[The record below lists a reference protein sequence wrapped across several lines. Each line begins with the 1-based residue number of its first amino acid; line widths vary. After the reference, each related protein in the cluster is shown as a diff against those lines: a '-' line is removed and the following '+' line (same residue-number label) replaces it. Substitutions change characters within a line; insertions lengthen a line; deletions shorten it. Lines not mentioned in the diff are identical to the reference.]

1 MVKNLPATAGDR
13 SLNSGSERSPGGG
26 HGANASVLAWRTPW
40 SEETGAYSSQGGKL
54 SERTEAT

>member
-26 HGANASVLAWRTPW
+26 HGADTSILAWRTPW
-40 SEETGAYSSQGGKL
+40 SEETGGYSSQGGRL
-54 SERTEAT
+54 SDTTEAT